1 MSQAVGI
8 ESLGVWPGTLSC
20 SIADICRARGL
31 DADNFVR
38 RLRCEERS
46 IVGPF
51 EDVVTMAVNAA
62 TRVLSD
68 ANRASVK
75 LLAVATESSV
85 DDEKPLSSWVHRH
98 LGLGSDCRNFEVKH
112 ACYGATGILQIALG
126 WLASAAA
133 PPGARA
139 LVVNTDHSLIG
150 IDGVQEPVL
159 GAGASAI
166 LLSREPAFASI
177 DLGRSGV
184 FANEIADLFRPAPGL
199 ETGDADDSLLSY
211 LEGAEK
217 TWEAYA
223 ALNPGVRFGDDF
235 AAHVYHLPFGGL
247 AERAHLRLCK
257 RALGLD
263 RQAAAAHFQA
273 KVEPSLVH
281 NKRMG
286 SIYGSATFVAMAG
299 LVEAMPSLRE
309 GDRISVYAYGSGS
322 CAEWYTMRL
331 GPRAREVALACGLD
345 ALLGARRPL
354 DVPAYERC
362 ERALH
367 ATHRVPNHEPDADL
381 VPGHYASHYEG
392 RGRLVLRSI
401 RDYRREYGWS

>member
-1 MSQAVGI
+1 MSDAVGI
-8 ESLGVWPGTLSC
+8 EKIGVWPCTLSC
-20 SIADICRARGL
+20 SIDDICRTRGL

-38 RLRCEERS
+38 RLHCVERS

-62 TRVLSD
+62 RRVLSD
-68 ANRASVK
+68 ADRASVK

-85 DDEKPLSSWVHRH
+85 DDEKPLSSWVHHH

-112 ACYGATGILQIALG
+112 ACYGATGILQVALG
-126 WLASAAA
+126 WLASRAA
-133 PPGARA
+133 PSGAKA

-150 IDGVQEPVL
+150 LDGVQEPVL
-159 GAGASAI
+159 GAGAAAV
-166 LLSREPAFASI
+166 LLSREPAFAAI
-177 DLGRSGV
+177 EIGKSGV
-184 FANEIADLFRPAPGL
+184 YAHEIADLFRPAPGL

-211 LEGAEK
+211 LEGAEM
-217 TWEAYA
+217 TWDAFA
-223 ALNPGVRFGDDF
+223 ALNPGVRFDQDF

-257 RALGLD
+257 RTLGMD
-263 RQAAAAHFQA
+263 RQAAAAHFRE

-299 LVEAMPSLRE
+299 LVETKTSLRE
-309 GDRISVYAYGSGS
+309 GERVSVYAYGSGS

-331 GPRAREVALACGLD
+331 GPRAREVAEACRLD
-345 ALLGARRPL
+345 TLLGARRRL
-354 DVPAYERC
+354 DVPTYERC
-362 ERALH
+362 ERELH
-367 ATHRVPNHEPDADL
+367 ATHRVRDHEPDAAL
-381 VPGHYASHYEG
+381 VPGHYASHYQG
-392 RGRLVLRSI
+392 RGHLVLRSV